1 MPIVSLAHGI
11 SLECTLEYEYLTRT
25 PTLEHRYSQDEM
37 RKEIEMSRKI
47 GSFGVRVPETL
58 SEVFELKVDG
68 TKTFGFLV
76 ERVFTSMT
84 EPYKPQ
90 AHKSTWQGMG
100 ACLRNLNREQQNR
113 ALRSLNVISV
123 FNKFNHYLH
132 DMQLLVQN
140 QSQDDSR
147 NGIVYL
153 IDPGALAPK
162 KRVNLVFRV
171 TRFLKKQLAM

>member
-1 MPIVSLAHGI
+1 
-11 SLECTLEYEYLTRT
+11 
-25 PTLEHRYSQDEM
+25 
-37 RKEIEMSRKI
+37 
-47 GSFGVRVPETL
+47 
-58 SEVFELKVDG
+58 
-68 TKTFGFLV
+68 
-76 ERVFTSMT
+76 
-84 EPYKPQ
+84 
-90 AHKSTWQGMG
+90 MG

-162 KRVNLVFRV
+162 KRVNQVFGDSIFEKAGRSFVFRNFFWYF
-171 TRFLKKQLAM
+171 FLNI